1 MRKNIN
7 ILNRERCTGCRVC
20 ENVCPS
26 QAIEFK
32 ENKEGFLYPN
42 VKEDLCTNCGFCT
55 QKCPVLTETEYGEI
69 QECYAVMSEKD
80 IRMESSSGGMFTV
93 LANYI
98 LKKGGYV
105 CGAAWKSPFTVAHKI
120 IHRNEDL
127 HELQLSKYIQ
137 SDLNDCYRQIK
148 DLLAENKAVLFVGRP
163 CQVDGLYHFLGK
175 RDNQSLITAD
185 LVCHGVPSYKTLEK
199 YCKEV
204 AGDRRVKKINF
215 RSKEVYKWSTTMK
228 IEFSDGSIYR
238 RGFKEDPWF
247 NCFAENLFFRS
258 SCYACKYAKIPR
270 VGDFTL
276 GDFWQIWR
284 VNPSLDDGWGT
295 SLVLANTEIADKL
308 LAKLKKNLTL
318 LKKMP
323 LETARRYNAQLN
335 YPSPYHKKRETFYK
349 ILNEQSFKKAMGVCL
364 KGKADVGILG
374 YWYATNY
381 GSVITYY
388 ALYKI
393 IENLGYTA
401 MLIDRPDKEKD
412 AEPLTVFSREF
423 LNKYC
428 NISISPKWK
437 DLEQINDLCDSFI
450 VGSDQVWTR
459 DAIRLMGYYFFL
471 SFITDDKKK
480 IAYSCSFGQDKF
492 EALPNTIRR
501 VKYYLKKFD
510 AISVRENSGVK
521 ILRET
526 LGVDGQQVLDPI
538 FLLPSSEYEK
548 IATKAQQFE
557 QGNYILSYILDPN
570 EAKKQALLFV
580 SKKVK
585 LKLVNLLDGR
595 YNTYEKNKAIMNLE
609 NTKCNVM
616 MEDWVNYFMN
626 ADFVVTD
633 SHHGLAMAIIFNK
646 PFICIN
652 NPARG
657 GTRFTSLLSML
668 NLEERLITP
677 DQIMADHLYEPI
689 EYNRVNEILDE
700 KREQALNWLKSALK
714 SEKQKMPSGYDIL
727 MEEIRKL
734 SKRIDEISQK
744 QKG

>member
-148 DLLAENKAVLFVGRP
+148 DLLAENKAVLFVGCP

-175 RDNQSLITAD
+175 RDNQNLITAD

-401 MLIDRPDKEKD
+401 MLIDRPEKEKD

-700 KREQALNWLKSALK
+700 KREQALNWLKSALE

-744 QKG
+744 

>member
-1 MRKNIN
+1 
-7 ILNRERCTGCRVC
+7 
-20 ENVCPS
+20 
-26 QAIEFK
+26 
-32 ENKEGFLYPN
+32 
-42 VKEDLCTNCGFCT
+42 
-55 QKCPVLTETEYGEI
+55 
-69 QECYAVMSEKD
+69 
-80 IRMESSSGGMFTV
+80 
-93 LANYI
+93 
-98 LKKGGYV
+98 
-105 CGAAWKSPFTVAHKI
+105 
-120 IHRNEDL
+120 
-127 HELQLSKYIQ
+127 
-137 SDLNDCYRQIK
+137 
-148 DLLAENKAVLFVGRP
+148 
-163 CQVDGLYHFLGK
+163 
-175 RDNQSLITAD
+175 
-185 LVCHGVPSYKTLEK
+185 
-199 YCKEV
+199 
-204 AGDRRVKKINF
+204 
-215 RSKEVYKWSTTMK
+215 
-228 IEFSDGSIYR
+228 
-238 RGFKEDPWF
+238 
-247 NCFAENLFFRS
+247 
-258 SCYACKYAKIPR
+258 
-270 VGDFTL
+270 
-276 GDFWQIWR
+276 
-284 VNPSLDDGWGT
+284 
-295 SLVLANTEIADKL
+295 
-308 LAKLKKNLTL
+308 
-318 LKKMP
+318 
-323 LETARRYNAQLN
+323 
-335 YPSPYHKKRETFYK
+335 
-349 ILNEQSFKKAMGVCL
+349 
-364 KGKADVGILG
+364 
-374 YWYATNY
+374 
-381 GSVITYY
+381 
-388 ALYKI
+388 
-393 IENLGYTA
+393 
-401 MLIDRPDKEKD
+401 
-412 AEPLTVFSREF
+412 
-423 LNKYC
+423 
-428 NISISPKWK
+428 
-437 DLEQINDLCDSFI
+437 
-450 VGSDQVWTR
+450 
-459 DAIRLMGYYFFL
+459 MGYYFFL

-677 DQIMADHLYEPI
+677 DQIVADHLYEPI

-700 KREQALNWLKSALK
+700 KREQALNWLKSALE

-744 QKG
+744 

>member
-1 MRKNIN
+1 
-7 ILNRERCTGCRVC
+7 
-20 ENVCPS
+20 
-26 QAIEFK
+26 
-32 ENKEGFLYPN
+32 
-42 VKEDLCTNCGFCT
+42 
-55 QKCPVLTETEYGEI
+55 
-69 QECYAVMSEKD
+69 
-80 IRMESSSGGMFTV
+80 
-93 LANYI
+93 
-98 LKKGGYV
+98 
-105 CGAAWKSPFTVAHKI
+105 
-120 IHRNEDL
+120 
-127 HELQLSKYIQ
+127 
-137 SDLNDCYRQIK
+137 
-148 DLLAENKAVLFVGRP
+148 
-163 CQVDGLYHFLGK
+163 
-175 RDNQSLITAD
+175 
-185 LVCHGVPSYKTLEK
+185 
-199 YCKEV
+199 
-204 AGDRRVKKINF
+204 
-215 RSKEVYKWSTTMK
+215 
-228 IEFSDGSIYR
+228 
-238 RGFKEDPWF
+238 
-247 NCFAENLFFRS
+247 
-258 SCYACKYAKIPR
+258 
-270 VGDFTL
+270 
-276 GDFWQIWR
+276 
-284 VNPSLDDGWGT
+284 
-295 SLVLANTEIADKL
+295 
-308 LAKLKKNLTL
+308 
-318 LKKMP
+318 
-323 LETARRYNAQLN
+323 
-335 YPSPYHKKRETFYK
+335 
-349 ILNEQSFKKAMGVCL
+349 MGVCL

>member
-148 DLLAENKAVLFVGRP
+148 DLLAENKAVLFVGCP

>member
-137 SDLNDCYRQIK
+137 SDLNNCYRQIK
-148 DLLAENKAVLFVGRP
+148 DLLAENKAVLFVGCP

-175 RDNQSLITAD
+175 RDNQNLITAD

-204 AGDRRVKKINF
+204 AGDRQVKQINF

-284 VNPSLDDGWGT
+284 VSPSLDDGWGT

-335 YPSPYHKKRETFYK
+335 NPSPYHKKRETFYK

-401 MLIDRPDKEKD
+401 MLIDRPEKEKEKD

-646 PFICIN
+646 PFFCIN

-700 KREQALNWLKSALK
+700 KREQALNWLKSALE

-744 QKG
+744 

>member
-1 MRKNIN
+1 M
-7 ILNRERCTGCRVC
+7 
-20 ENVCPS
+20 
-26 QAIEFK
+26 A
-32 ENKEGFLYPN
+32 
-42 VKEDLCTNCGFCT
+42 
-55 QKCPVLTETEYGEI
+55 
-69 QECYAVMSEKD
+69 
-80 IRMESSSGGMFTV
+80 
-93 LANYI
+93 
-98 LKKGGYV
+98 
-105 CGAAWKSPFTVAHKI
+105 
-120 IHRNEDL
+120 
-127 HELQLSKYIQ
+127 
-137 SDLNDCYRQIK
+137 
-148 DLLAENKAVLFVGRP
+148 
-163 CQVDGLYHFLGK
+163 
-175 RDNQSLITAD
+175 
-185 LVCHGVPSYKTLEK
+185 
-199 YCKEV
+199 
-204 AGDRRVKKINF
+204 
-215 RSKEVYKWSTTMK
+215 
-228 IEFSDGSIYR
+228 
-238 RGFKEDPWF
+238 
-247 NCFAENLFFRS
+247 
-258 SCYACKYAKIPR
+258 
-270 VGDFTL
+270 
-276 GDFWQIWR
+276 
-284 VNPSLDDGWGT
+284 
-295 SLVLANTEIADKL
+295 
-308 LAKLKKNLTL
+308 KKNLTL

-323 LETARRYNAQLN
+323 LETARRYNGQLN
-335 YPSPYHKKRETFYK
+335 NPPPYHKKRETFYK

-393 IENLGYTA
+393 IEKLGYTA

-700 KREQALNWLKSALK
+700 KREQALNWLKSALE

-744 QKG
+744 

>member
-148 DLLAENKAVLFVGRP
+148 DLLAENKAVLFVGCP

-175 RDNQSLITAD
+175 RDNQNLITAD

-204 AGDRRVKKINF
+204 AGDRQVKQINF

-335 YPSPYHKKRETFYK
+335 NPSPYHKKRETFYK

-401 MLIDRPDKEKD
+401 MLIDRPEKEKD

-700 KREQALNWLKSALK
+700 KREQALNWLKSALE

-744 QKG
+744 

>member
-1 MRKNIN
+1 
-7 ILNRERCTGCRVC
+7 
-20 ENVCPS
+20 
-26 QAIEFK
+26 
-32 ENKEGFLYPN
+32 
-42 VKEDLCTNCGFCT
+42 
-55 QKCPVLTETEYGEI
+55 
-69 QECYAVMSEKD
+69 
-80 IRMESSSGGMFTV
+80 
-93 LANYI
+93 
-98 LKKGGYV
+98 
-105 CGAAWKSPFTVAHKI
+105 
-120 IHRNEDL
+120 
-127 HELQLSKYIQ
+127 
-137 SDLNDCYRQIK
+137 
-148 DLLAENKAVLFVGRP
+148 
-163 CQVDGLYHFLGK
+163 
-175 RDNQSLITAD
+175 
-185 LVCHGVPSYKTLEK
+185 
-199 YCKEV
+199 
-204 AGDRRVKKINF
+204 
-215 RSKEVYKWSTTMK
+215 
-228 IEFSDGSIYR
+228 
-238 RGFKEDPWF
+238 
-247 NCFAENLFFRS
+247 
-258 SCYACKYAKIPR
+258 
-270 VGDFTL
+270 
-276 GDFWQIWR
+276 
-284 VNPSLDDGWGT
+284 
-295 SLVLANTEIADKL
+295 
-308 LAKLKKNLTL
+308 
-318 LKKMP
+318 
-323 LETARRYNAQLN
+323 
-335 YPSPYHKKRETFYK
+335 
-349 ILNEQSFKKAMGVCL
+349 MGVCL

-393 IENLGYTA
+393 IEKLGYTA

-677 DQIMADHLYEPI
+677 DQIVADHLYEPI

-700 KREQALNWLKSALK
+700 KREQALNWLKSALE

-744 QKG
+744 

>member
-1 MRKNIN
+1 
-7 ILNRERCTGCRVC
+7 
-20 ENVCPS
+20 
-26 QAIEFK
+26 
-32 ENKEGFLYPN
+32 
-42 VKEDLCTNCGFCT
+42 
-55 QKCPVLTETEYGEI
+55 
-69 QECYAVMSEKD
+69 
-80 IRMESSSGGMFTV
+80 
-93 LANYI
+93 
-98 LKKGGYV
+98 
-105 CGAAWKSPFTVAHKI
+105 
-120 IHRNEDL
+120 
-127 HELQLSKYIQ
+127 
-137 SDLNDCYRQIK
+137 
-148 DLLAENKAVLFVGRP
+148 
-163 CQVDGLYHFLGK
+163 
-175 RDNQSLITAD
+175 
-185 LVCHGVPSYKTLEK
+185 
-199 YCKEV
+199 
-204 AGDRRVKKINF
+204 
-215 RSKEVYKWSTTMK
+215 
-228 IEFSDGSIYR
+228 
-238 RGFKEDPWF
+238 
-247 NCFAENLFFRS
+247 
-258 SCYACKYAKIPR
+258 
-270 VGDFTL
+270 
-276 GDFWQIWR
+276 
-284 VNPSLDDGWGT
+284 
-295 SLVLANTEIADKL
+295 
-308 LAKLKKNLTL
+308 
-318 LKKMP
+318 
-323 LETARRYNAQLN
+323 
-335 YPSPYHKKRETFYK
+335 
-349 ILNEQSFKKAMGVCL
+349 MGVCL

-401 MLIDRPDKEKD
+401 MLIDRPEKEKD

-646 PFICIN
+646 PFFCIN

-700 KREQALNWLKSALK
+700 KREQALNWLKSALE

-744 QKG
+744 

>member
-148 DLLAENKAVLFVGRP
+148 DLLAENKAVLFVGCP

-175 RDNQSLITAD
+175 RDNQNLITAD

-204 AGDRRVKKINF
+204 AGDRQVKQINF

-238 RGFKEDPWF
+238 RGFKEDPWI
-247 NCFAENLFFRS
+247 NCFNENLFFRL
-258 SCYACKYAKIPR
+258 SCYSCKYAKIPR

-284 VNPSLDDGWGT
+284 VSPSLDDGWGT

-335 YPSPYHKKRETFYK
+335 NPLPYHKKRETFYK

-401 MLIDRPDKEKD
+401 MLIDRPEKEKD

-633 SHHGLAMAIIFNK
+633 SHHGLAMAIIYNK

-700 KREQALNWLKSALK
+700 KREQALNWLKSALE

-744 QKG
+744 

>member
-1 MRKNIN
+1 
-7 ILNRERCTGCRVC
+7 
-20 ENVCPS
+20 
-26 QAIEFK
+26 
-32 ENKEGFLYPN
+32 
-42 VKEDLCTNCGFCT
+42 
-55 QKCPVLTETEYGEI
+55 
-69 QECYAVMSEKD
+69 
-80 IRMESSSGGMFTV
+80 
-93 LANYI
+93 
-98 LKKGGYV
+98 
-105 CGAAWKSPFTVAHKI
+105 
-120 IHRNEDL
+120 
-127 HELQLSKYIQ
+127 
-137 SDLNDCYRQIK
+137 
-148 DLLAENKAVLFVGRP
+148 
-163 CQVDGLYHFLGK
+163 
-175 RDNQSLITAD
+175 
-185 LVCHGVPSYKTLEK
+185 
-199 YCKEV
+199 
-204 AGDRRVKKINF
+204 
-215 RSKEVYKWSTTMK
+215 
-228 IEFSDGSIYR
+228 
-238 RGFKEDPWF
+238 
-247 NCFAENLFFRS
+247 
-258 SCYACKYAKIPR
+258 
-270 VGDFTL
+270 
-276 GDFWQIWR
+276 
-284 VNPSLDDGWGT
+284 
-295 SLVLANTEIADKL
+295 
-308 LAKLKKNLTL
+308 
-318 LKKMP
+318 
-323 LETARRYNAQLN
+323 
-335 YPSPYHKKRETFYK
+335 
-349 ILNEQSFKKAMGVCL
+349 MGVCL

-401 MLIDRPDKEKD
+401 MLIDRPEKEKD

-521 ILRET
+521 ILHET

-538 FLLPSSEYEK
+538 FLLSSSEYEK

-700 KREQALNWLKSALK
+700 KREQALNWLKSALE

-744 QKG
+744 